1 VRELLPNGRVA
12 ASGKGTAAAYDAAT
26 MPFSFER
33 VNATDYDELRPTYA
47 PEAICWV
54 ADRAR
59 LESGSLVVDL
69 AAGTG
74 QLSRRLV
81 RLGVRVVAVE
91 PAANMRAVLAANL
104 PDVTAVPGAAE
115 AIPLGDSEAD
125 AVAVGNA
132 FHHFDA
138 EDAFTEIRRVLRP
151 GGALALFWAR
161 TDRHADGLHLGIGE
175 IDEVVER
182 ERASSPILDAYRSWF
197 EPPERIEGFTALERR
212 SFPTTRTMASARLAD
227 LYATSSDIASLP
239 EPRRIRLLERIGE
252 LAADLP
258 ETLELAERSDVQ
270 LWFREVS
277 GA

>member
-1 VRELLPNGRVA
+1 MR
-12 ASGKGTAAAYDAAT
+12 
-26 MPFSFER
+26 FSFDH

-47 PEAICWV
+47 PESVRWV
-54 ADRAR
+54 AERAG
-59 LESGSLVVDL
+59 LGPGAFVVDL

-74 QLSRRLV
+74 QLSRRFAS
-81 RLGVRVVAVE
+81 LGARVVAVE
-91 PAANMRAVLAANL
+91 PADNMRAVLATNL
-104 PDVTAVPGAAE
+104 PEVHAVSGTAE
-115 AIPLGDSEAD
+115 DIPVGDGEAD

-138 EDAFTEIRRVLRP
+138 EAAFVEIRRVLRP

-161 TDRHADGLHLGIGE
+161 TDRRADGLRLGIDE

-182 ERASSPILDAYRSWF
+182 ERASSPIVDAYRAWF
-197 EPPERIEGFTALERR
+197 EPPERIDGFTALERR
-212 SFPTTRTMASARLAD
+212 SFPTARTIPSARLGH

-239 EPRRIRLLERIGE
+239 EPRRVRLLEQIAE

-277 GA
+277 GG